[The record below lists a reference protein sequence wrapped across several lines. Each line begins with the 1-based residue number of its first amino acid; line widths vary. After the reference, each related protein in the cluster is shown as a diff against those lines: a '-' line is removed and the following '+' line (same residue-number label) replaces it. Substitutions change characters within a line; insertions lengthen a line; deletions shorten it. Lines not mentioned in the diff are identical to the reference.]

1 MKTTICKVGK
11 QTLAGLVLASVMAF
25 GTVQAEE
32 DVIVCESLDGL
43 TDCLELLT
51 FASDEKGGRDRAG
64 LGRKLTY
71 AGDKFRQGKLCD
83 AGLKVDEFNAKIY
96 SLMIAPKEKITDS
109 SPAGALRCAL
119 EGSRALADS
128 LLSSCGSVE
137 DPPRG
142 KGPKN
147 K

>member
-1 MKTTICKVGK
+1 MNTTICKVGK
-11 QTLAGLVLASVMAF
+11 QTLAGLVLATVMAF

-43 TDCLELLT
+43 RDCLVLLT
-51 FASDEKGGRDRAG
+51 FASDDRNYKDRTGLEK
-64 LGRKLTY
+64 KLTN
-71 AGDKFRQGKLCD
+71 AQDKFGQGKLCD

-96 SLMIAPKEKITDS
+96 SLKIAPKEKITDS

-128 LLSSCGSVE
+128 LLSSCGSVD
-137 DPPRG
+137 DPPKG